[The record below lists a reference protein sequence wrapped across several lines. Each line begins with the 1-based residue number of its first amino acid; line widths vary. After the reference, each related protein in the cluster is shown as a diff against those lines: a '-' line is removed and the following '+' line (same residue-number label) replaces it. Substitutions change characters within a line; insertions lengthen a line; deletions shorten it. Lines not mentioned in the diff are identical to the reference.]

1 MEKKEFYDMINGMI
15 GDKVFQYEGPIMGG
29 VNLES
34 VINFKFKIIGDVKL
48 LHMGQPTNYVGIN
61 VSVLSITP
69 PQFDDLIPNLDN
81 SFEIKD
87 RMYYT
92 ATKLENE
99 IWGVLRYFSV
109 EDTPIITS
117 IRFTGKRYR
126 DNYMKN
132 ITEGTSEKKGIV
144 RKLVQDIIKVFKQG
158 EGEYDLPEDI
168 SNEMTYSFRG
178 LNTDFTMEVKIDE
191 NENIEGFELD
201 GGYYDDNDTFEIHVM
216 YNPNFFPETYYDLI
230 GELNELVRHE
240 LQHLIQAERGVDRP
254 TDETDP
260 EKYYLQ
266 PHEIDAQ
273 VAGFKRLSKIRK
285 QPFEK
290 IVRDYFHKN
299 KTLSDAA
306 KERIVSAILIAKR

>member
-1 MEKKEFYDMINGMI
+1 MDKKVLYDMINGFI

-29 VNLES
+29 VNLDA
-34 VINFKFKIIGDVKL
+34 VIEFKFKIIGDVKL
-48 LHMGQPTNYVGIN
+48 RHMGEPTNYVGIN
-61 VSVLSITP
+61 LSVLSITP
-69 PQFDDLIPNLDN
+69 PQLDDFIPDLDN

-87 RMYYT
+87 RLYYT

-109 EDTPIITS
+109 EDTPVLTS
-117 IRFTGKRYR
+117 IRFTGKRYY
-126 DNYMKN
+126 NMQKIN
-132 ITEGTSEKKGIV
+132 EGTSEKKGIV

-158 EGEYDLPEDI
+158 EGEYALPEDI
-168 SNEMTYSFRG
+168 SDEMTYNFPG

-191 NENIEGFELD
+191 DENIEGFELD
-201 GGYYDDNDTFEIHVM
+201 GGYYDDNDTLEIHVV
-216 YNPNFFPETYYDLI
+216 YNPKFFPETYYDLI

-240 LQHLIQAERGVDRP
+240 LQHLIQAERGIDRP

-290 IVRDYFHKN
+290 IVRDFFRKN
-299 KTLSDAA
+299 KTLSDEA
-306 KERIVSAILIAKR
+306 KERVVSAILIAKR

>member
-1 MEKKEFYDMINGMI
+1 MINGLI

-29 VNLES
+29 VNLDA
-34 VINFKFKIIGDVKL
+34 VINFKFKIIGDVNL

-69 PQFDDLIPNLDN
+69 PQLDDFIPSLDN

-99 IWGVLRYFSV
+99 IWGVLRYFSI
-109 EDTPIITS
+109 EDTPVITS
-117 IRFTGKRYR
+117 IRFTGKRYY
-126 DNYMKN
+126 DMQKIN
-132 ITEGTSEKKGIV
+132 EGISEKKGVV

-158 EGEYDLPEDI
+158 EGEYELPEDV
-168 SNEMTYSFRG
+168 SDEMTYSFRG
-178 LNTDFTMEVKIDE
+178 FDTEFNIEVKIDE
-191 NENIEGFELD
+191 VDNIEGFELD
-201 GGYYDDNDTFEIHVM
+201 GGYYDDEDTFEIQII
-216 YNPNFFPETYYDLI
+216 YNPKFFPENYYDLI

-240 LQHLIQAERGVDRP
+240 LQHLIQAERGIDRP

-290 IVRDYFHKN
+290 IVRDFFRKN
-299 KTLSDAA
+299 KTLSDEV
-306 KERIVSAILIAKR
+306 KERVVSAILIAKR

>member
-1 MEKKEFYDMINGMI
+1 MEKKQIYDVINSMI
-15 GDKVFQYEGPIMGG
+15 GDEVFQYEGPIMGG
-29 VNLES
+29 VNLEA

-48 LHMGQPTNYVGIN
+48 RHMGEPTNYVGIN

-69 PQFDDLIPNLDN
+69 PTLDDFIPNLDN

-87 RMYYT
+87 RMYFT
-92 ATKLENE
+92 ATKLENR
-99 IWGVLRYFSV
+99 IWEVLRYFSI
-109 EDTPIITS
+109 EDSPVITS
-117 IRFTGKRYR
+117 IEFTGKRHR
-126 DNYMKN
+126 DNHMKN
-132 ITEGTSEKKGIV
+132 ITEGTSERKGIV
-144 RKLVQDIIKVFKQG
+144 RKLVQDIIKVFKEG
-158 EGEYDLPEDI
+158 EGEYTLPEEI
-168 SNEMTYSFRG
+168 SDEMTYSFRG

-191 NENIEGFELD
+191 DENIDGFELD
-201 GGYYDDNDTFEIHVM
+201 GGYYDDEDTFEIQIM
-216 YNPNFFPETYYDLI
+216 YNPEFFPEKYYDLI

-240 LQHLIQAERGVDRP
+240 LQHLIQAERGIDRP

-290 IVRDYFHKN
+290 VVRDFFHKN
-299 KTLSDAA
+299 KTLSNAA
-306 KERIVSAILIAKR
+306 KERIVSALLIAKR

>member
-1 MEKKEFYDMINGMI
+1 MDENKVYKVINSMIE
-15 GDKVFQYEGPIMGG
+15 DRVFQYEGPIMGG
-29 VNLES
+29 VNLEA

-48 LHMGQPTNYVGIN
+48 LHMGQRTNYVGVN
-61 VSVLSITP
+61 VTVLSITP
-69 PQFDDLIPNLDN
+69 PQLDGFIQNLDN

-99 IWGVLRYFSV
+99 IWGILRYFSV
-109 EDTPIITS
+109 EDTPVITS
-117 IRFTGKRYR
+117 IRFTGKRYE
-126 DNYMKN
+126 YMEKIN
-132 ITEGTSEKKGIV
+132 EGISEKKGVV

-158 EGEYDLPEDI
+158 EGEYELPEDV
-168 SNEMTYSFRG
+168 SDEMTYSFRG
-178 LNTDFTMEVKIDE
+178 FDSEFNIEVKIDE
-191 NENIEGFELD
+191 DENIDGFELD
-201 GGYYDDNDTFEIHVM
+201 GGYYDDDDTFEIHVI
-216 YNPNFFPETYYDLI
+216 YNPKFFPEKYYDLI

-240 LQHLIQAERGVDRP
+240 LQHLIQAERGIDRP

-290 IVRDYFHKN
+290 IVRDFFRKN
-299 KTLSDAA
+299 KTLSDEA
-306 KERIVSAILIAKR
+306 KERVVSAILIAKR

>member
-1 MEKKEFYDMINGMI
+1 MDKKELYDMINGFI

-29 VNLES
+29 VNLDA
-34 VINFKFKIIGDVKL
+34 VIEFKFKIIGDVKL
-48 LHMGQPTNYVGIN
+48 RHMGEPKNYVGIN
-61 VSVLSITP
+61 LSVLSITP
-69 PQFDDLIPNLDN
+69 PQLDDFIPDLDN

-87 RMYYT
+87 RLYYT

-99 IWGVLRYFSV
+99 IWGVLRYFSI
-109 EDTPIITS
+109 EDTPVLTS
-117 IRFTGKRYR
+117 IRFTGKRYY
-126 DNYMKN
+126 NMQKIN
-132 ITEGTSEKKGIV
+132 EGTSEKKGIV

-168 SNEMTYSFRG
+168 SDEMTYNFPG

-191 NENIEGFELD
+191 DENIEGFELD
-201 GGYYDDNDTFEIHVM
+201 GGYYDDNDTLEIHVV
-216 YNPNFFPETYYDLI
+216 YNPKFFPETYYDLI

-240 LQHLIQAERGVDRP
+240 LQHLIQAERGIDRP
-254 TDETDP
+254 KDETDP

-290 IVRDYFHKN
+290 IVRDFFRKN
-299 KTLSDAA
+299 KTLSDEA
-306 KERIVSAILIAKR
+306 KERVVSAILIAKR